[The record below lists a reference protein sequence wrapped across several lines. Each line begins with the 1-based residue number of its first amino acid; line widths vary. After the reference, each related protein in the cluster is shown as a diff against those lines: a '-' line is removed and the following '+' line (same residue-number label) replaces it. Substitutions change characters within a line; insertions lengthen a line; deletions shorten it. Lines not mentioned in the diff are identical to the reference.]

1 MKAAEQEKR
10 KPVLIREFSA
20 HNLRHTFASRL
31 CNVEQ
36 NLGIIKTVMG
46 HANISTTMD
55 IYNDV
60 TAMDEKKSFAD
71 YENLLLAQ
79 SY

>member
-1 MKAAEQEKR
+1 
-10 KPVLIREFSA
+10 
-20 HNLRHTFASRL
+20 
-31 CNVEQ
+31 
-36 NLGIIKTVMG
+36 
-46 HANISTTMD
+46 MD

-79 SY
+79 SYWKAFEWILRQFYDRFYDKWIKKYKKI

>member
-1 MKAAEQEKR
+1 M
-10 KPVLIREFSA
+10 LIREFSA

-31 CNVEQ
+31 CGVEQ
-36 NLGIIKTVMG
+36 NLGIIKAVMG